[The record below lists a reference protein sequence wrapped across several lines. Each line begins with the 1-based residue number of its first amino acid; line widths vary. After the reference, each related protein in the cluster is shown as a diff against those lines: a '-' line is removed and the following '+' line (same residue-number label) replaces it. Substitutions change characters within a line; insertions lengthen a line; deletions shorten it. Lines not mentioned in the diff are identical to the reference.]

1 MIAFKD
7 NNSKYDAEIKL
18 CFDLIKD
25 FLKVSNTDTE
35 KEKRLK
41 ENILKIDCVLNNGVE
56 EEIVNC
62 NLQITAEYSKT
73 LTSPTYGFELIL
85 YDKLQSYTY
94 FQKCSVLRN
103 MGLALIDLLFK
114 EKGIRFTEETLKSGA
129 KYLINKLKEKLDKK

>member
-73 LTSPTYGFELIL
+73 LTSLTYGFELIP

>member
-1 MIAFKD
+1 MIAFKN

-73 LTSPTYGFELIL
+73 LTSPTYGFELIP